1 MRKSSEANYRD
12 ALFPGFAFRPK
23 TGEQSFELFI
33 WSNILFIVCCCS
45 EEYFVIP
52 DFWQR
57 KSFQNG
63 ARYSCPDSSW
73 FPLHPE
79 VMQWIGWDSAKECLR
94 GSACILS
101 SSPLTFWSWH
111 GACGSFCPSAVFPVT
126 MPKTFYFPSSDP
138 CTWCINAV
146 FDVALLPGSRKW
158 CYSRTF
164 ISAALQAGDFHLRM
178 LFSTCLLPKTN
189 STCSLYLRSSSQFRI
204 QASVT
209 LVEAK
214 QWAAPKMLLEPSATD
229 IFVFPNHSNS
239 NGATCTFRHK
249 FSEISFPVLLTFKR
263 KLERSG
269 VKRKHM
275 YGLGICRGG
284 WREHCKEKYG
294 EVALWWWCCSAKWQK
309 FSPVFF
315 SFFANSILKLFCFS
329 FK

>member
-1 MRKSSEANYRD
+1 MDVRKSSEANYGD

-57 KSFQNG
+57 KSFQSG

-111 GACGSFCPSAVFPVT
+111 GACESFCPSAVFPVT

-164 ISAALQAGDFHLRM
+164 RRHLC
-178 LFSTCLLPKTN
+178 STTGRGFPSQDAFQHLPSSKDQLYLLP
-189 STCSLYLRSSSQFRI
+189 
-204 QASVT
+204 
-209 LVEAK
+209 
-214 QWAAPKMLLEPSATD
+214 LLKEQ
-229 IFVFPNHSNS
+229 
-239 NGATCTFRHK
+239 
-249 FSEISFPVLLTFKR
+249 FPVQNP
-263 KLERSG
+263 G
-269 VKRKHM
+269 VCNTCGSKAM
-275 YGLGICRGG
+275 SCPQNALGAFCHRDIC
-284 WREHCKEKYG
+284 
-294 EVALWWWCCSAKWQK
+294 LS
-309 FSPVFF
+309 
-315 SFFANSILKLFCFS
+315 
-329 FK
+329 